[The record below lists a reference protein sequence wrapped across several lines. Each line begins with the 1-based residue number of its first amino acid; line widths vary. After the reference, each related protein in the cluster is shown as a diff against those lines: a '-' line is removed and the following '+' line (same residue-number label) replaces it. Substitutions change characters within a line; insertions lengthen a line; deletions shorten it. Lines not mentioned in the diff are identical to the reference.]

1 MRRAILGRIDA
12 KPQMMAPS
20 RIQQPTPPLALM
32 STDQAFVEYV
42 QSQSGLWNE
51 ISFRKMFGEYALYL
65 HGRVVAFAC
74 DNQLYLKPTE
84 EVRAM
89 LGKVSEAPPYPGGKL
104 HFQLDEQLEDRE
116 LLRRLLFATAAALPL
131 PKPKAAGSAKPKP
144 GRKSASTK
152 AAKPGSRDR

>member
-1 MRRAILGRIDA
+1 
-12 KPQMMAPS
+12 
-20 RIQQPTPPLALM
+20 M

-51 ISFRKMFGEYALYL
+51 ISFRKMFGEYALYV